1 MLSIDTVHVFFTPSP
16 CDLASIFPCSIYAR
30 IVRGVTPSALAATSV
45 FTHPEEIRVGSALS
59 PRTCGSSIGV
69 FYPDRRPSRRSEAIL
84 VALLG
89 CKAFV
94 ATQLRGAG
102 DTTAAA
108 LRYPRLGRHKLWPK
122 VALSLTLTSV
132 WIYT

>member
-30 IVRGVTPSALAATSV
+30 IVRGVTPNALAATSV
-45 FTHPEEIRVGSALS
+45 FTHPEEIRVDSASS
-59 PRTCGSSIGV
+59 PRRGGSSIGV
-69 FYPDRRPSRRSEAIL
+69 FYPYRLPSRRSEAIL
-84 VALLG
+84 VRLLG

-102 DTTAAA
+102 GTTAAA
-108 LRYPRLGRHKLWPK
+108 LRYPTLGRHKLWPK
-122 VALSLTLTSV
+122 VALSLTLTILSS
-132 WIYT
+132 YT